1 MKRSILIFLS
11 CIALPAYAVDFSAYA
26 PKGWK
31 IIKSVEGDLNGDNQ
45 ADAVLVLQ
53 KQDKANIIPN
63 DFMGLPELD
72 TNPRMLKVLFK
83 QADGYK
89 TAVENTTLIP
99 PESDK
104 DNGCLADPLSDV
116 SINKGRL
123 KVHFEWFYS
132 CGSWW
137 MSHSD
142 YLFRYQNDRF
152 LLIGYTNS
160 QHNRASGEI
169 EEYSDNYLTGKRKRT
184 TGGNVFDSSKDRPK
198 VKWERFKKKPYY
210 LDEPYRHPR
219 VER

>member
-11 CIALPAYAVDFSAYA
+11 CIALPAYAAGFSAHV

-63 DFMGLPELD
+63 DSMGLPELD

-83 QADGYK
+83 QAGGYK

-152 LLIGYTNS
+152 LLIGYS
-160 QHNRASGEI
+160 HYEYHRASGEI
-169 EEYSDNYLTGKRKRT
+169 NEYSDNYLTGKRKRT
-184 TGGNVFDSSKDRPK
+184 TGGNVFDSYPDRPK
-198 VKWERFKKKPYY
+198 VKWERLKKKPYY
-210 LDEPYRHPR
+210 LDEPYQYPTD
-219 VER
+219 

>member
-11 CIALPAYAVDFSAYA
+11 CIALPVCAADFSPHV

-31 IIKSVEGDLNGDNQ
+31 IIKSVKGDLNGDNQ

-63 DFMGLPELD
+63 DSMGQTELD

-83 QADGYK
+83 QADDYR

-104 DNGCLADPLSDV
+104 DNVCLDDPFSDV
-116 SINKGRL
+116 SIDKGRL
-123 KVHFEWFYS
+123 KVRFEGFYS

-137 MSHSD
+137 KDYSD

-152 LLIGYTNS
+152 LLIGYS
-160 QHNRASGEI
+160 YYEYHRASGKI

-184 TGGNVFDSSKDRPK
+184 TGGNVFGSSKDRPK
-198 VKWERFKKKPYY
+198 VKWERLKKKPYY
-210 LDEPYRHPR
+210 LDEPYQYPTD
-219 VER
+219 

>member
-1 MKRSILIFLS
+1 MKRSILIFLFF
-11 CIALPAYAVDFSAYA
+11 IALPACAADFSAYA

-63 DFMGLPELD
+63 DSMGLPDLD

-83 QADGYK
+83 QAGGYK

-104 DNGCLADPLSDV
+104 DNGCLDDPFSDV
-116 SINKGRL
+116 SIDKGRL
-123 KVHFEWFYS
+123 KVSLQWFYS

-137 MSHSD
+137 MGHSD

-184 TGGNVFDSSKDRPK
+184 TGGNVFDSSEDRPK
-198 VKWERFKKKPYY
+198 VKWERFKKKPYH

-219 VER
+219 AER

>member
-11 CIALPAYAVDFSAYA
+11 CIALPAYAAGFSAHV

-63 DFMGLPELD
+63 DSMGLPELD

-152 LLIGYTNS
+152 LLIGYS
-160 QHNRASGEI
+160 HYEYHRASGEI
-169 EEYSDNYLTGKRKRT
+169 NEYSDNYLTGKRKRT
-184 TGGNVFDSSKDRPK
+184 TGGNVFDSYPDRPK
-198 VKWERFKKKPYY
+198 VKWERLKKKPYY
-210 LDEPYRHPR
+210 LDEPYQYPTD
-219 VER
+219 

>member
-11 CIALPAYAVDFSAYA
+11 CIALPVCAADFSAYA

-63 DFMGLPELD
+63 DSMGQTELD

-99 PESDK
+99 PES
-104 DNGCLADPLSDV
+104 
-116 SINKGRL
+116 
-123 KVHFEWFYS
+123 
-132 CGSWW
+132 
-137 MSHSD
+137 
-142 YLFRYQNDRF
+142 
-152 LLIGYTNS
+152 
-160 QHNRASGEI
+160 
-169 EEYSDNYLTGKRKRT
+169 
-184 TGGNVFDSSKDRPK
+184 
-198 VKWERFKKKPYY
+198 ER
-210 LDEPYRHPR
+210 
-219 VER
+219 

>member
-11 CIALPAYAVDFSAYA
+11 CIALPACAADFSAYV

-31 IIKSVEGDLNGDNQ
+31 IIKSVKGDLNGDNQ

-63 DFMGLPELD
+63 DSMGQTELD

-83 QADGYK
+83 QAGGYK

-99 PESDK
+99 PESNK
-104 DNGCLADPLSDV
+104 DNVCLDDPLSDV
-116 SINKGRL
+116 SIDKGRL
-123 KVHFEWFYS
+123 KVRFEGFYS
-132 CGSWW
+132 CGNWW
-137 MSHSD
+137 KDYSD

-152 LLIGYTNS
+152 LLIGYS
-160 QHNRASGEI
+160 YYEYHRASGEI

-184 TGGNVFDSSKDRPK
+184 TGGNVFGSSKDRPK
-198 VKWERFKKKPYY
+198 VKWERLKTKPYY
-210 LDEPYRHPR
+210 LDEPYQYPTD
-219 VER
+219 

>member
-11 CIALPAYAVDFSAYA
+11 CIALPAYAAVFSAHV

-63 DFMGLPELD
+63 DFMGPPELD

-104 DNGCLADPLSDV
+104 DKGCLDDPFSDV

-152 LLIGYTNS
+152 LLIGYS
-160 QHNRASGEI
+160 HYEHNRASGEI
-169 EEYSDNYLTGKRKRT
+169 NEYSDNYLTGKRKRT
-184 TGGNVFDSSKDRPK
+184 TGGNVFTWSEDRPK
-198 VKWERFKKKPYY
+198 VKWERLKKKPYY
-210 LDEPYRHPR
+210 LDEPYQYPTD
-219 VER
+219 

>member
-11 CIALPAYAVDFSAYA
+11 CIALPAYAADFSAYV

-31 IIKSVEGDLNGDNQ
+31 IIKSVKGDLNGDNQ

-63 DFMGLPELD
+63 DSMGLPELD

-152 LLIGYTNS
+152 LLIGYS
-160 QHNRASGEI
+160 HYEYHRASGEI
-169 EEYSDNYLTGKRKRT
+169 NEYSDNYLTGKRKRT
-184 TGGNVFDSSKDRPK
+184 IGGNVFDSYPDRPK
-198 VKWERFKKKPYY
+198 VKWERLKKKPYY
-210 LDEPYRHPR
+210 LDEPYQYPTD
-219 VER
+219 

>member
-11 CIALPAYAVDFSAYA
+11 CIALPAYAAGFSAHV

-63 DFMGLPELD
+63 DSMGLPDLD

-132 CGSWW
+132 CGSN
-137 MSHSD
+137 H
-142 YLFRYQNDRF
+142 
-152 LLIGYTNS
+152 
-160 QHNRASGEI
+160 
-169 EEYSDNYLTGKRKRT
+169 
-184 TGGNVFDSSKDRPK
+184 V
-198 VKWERFKKKPYY
+198 V
-210 LDEPYRHPR
+210 
-219 VER
+219 

>member
-11 CIALPAYAVDFSAYA
+11 CIALPVYAADFSAYV

-31 IIKSVEGDLNGDNQ
+31 IVKSVKGDLNGDNQ

-63 DFMGLPELD
+63 DDMGLPELD

-152 LLIGYTNS
+152 LLIGYS
-160 QHNRASGEI
+160 HYEYHRASGEI
-169 EEYSDNYLTGKRKRT
+169 NEYSDNYLTGKRKRT
-184 TGGNVFDSSKDRPK
+184 TGGNVFDSYPDRPK
-198 VKWERFKKKPYY
+198 VKWERLKKKPYY
-210 LDEPYRHPR
+210 LDEPYQYPTD
-219 VER
+219 

>member
-11 CIALPAYAVDFSAYA
+11 CIALPACAAGFSDYV

-31 IIKSVEGDLNGDNQ
+31 IIKSVKGDLNGDNQ

-63 DFMGLPELD
+63 DYMGPPELD

-83 QADGYK
+83 QAGGYK

-152 LLIGYTNS
+152 LLIGYS
-160 QHNRASGEI
+160 HYEYHRASGEI
-169 EEYSDNYLTGKRKRT
+169 NEYSDNYLTGKRKRT
-184 TGGNVFDSSKDRPK
+184 TGGNVFDSYPDRPK
-198 VKWERFKKKPYY
+198 VKWERLKKKPYY
-210 LDEPYRHPR
+210 LDEPYQYPTD
-219 VER
+219 

>member
-11 CIALPAYAVDFSAYA
+11 CIALPACAADFSDYV

-31 IIKSVEGDLNGDNQ
+31 IIKSVKGDLNGDNQ

-63 DFMGLPELD
+63 DSMGQTELD

-99 PESDK
+99 PESNK
-104 DNGCLADPLSDV
+104 DNVCLNDPLSDV
-116 SINKGRL
+116 SIDKGRL
-123 KVHFEWFYS
+123 KVRFEGFYS
-132 CGSWW
+132 CGNWW
-137 MSHSD
+137 KDYSD

-152 LLIGYTNS
+152 LLIGYS
-160 QHNRASGEI
+160 YYEYHRASGEI

-184 TGGNVFDSSKDRPK
+184 TGGNVFGSSKDRPK
-198 VKWERFKKKPYY
+198 VKWERLKKKPYY
-210 LDEPYRHPR
+210 LDEPYQYPTD
-219 VER
+219 

>member
-1 MKRSILIFLS
+1 
-11 CIALPAYAVDFSAYA
+11 
-26 PKGWK
+26 
-31 IIKSVEGDLNGDNQ
+31 
-45 ADAVLVLQ
+45 
-53 KQDKANIIPN
+53 
-63 DFMGLPELD
+63 MGLPDLD

-104 DNGCLADPLSDV
+104 DKGCLDDPFSDV
-116 SINKGRL
+116 SIDKGRL
-123 KVHFEWFYS
+123 KVSLQWFYS

-137 MSHSD
+137 MGHSD

-152 LLIGYTNS
+152 LLIGYANY

-210 LDEPYRHPR
+210 LDEPYQYPTD
-219 VER
+219 

>member
-11 CIALPAYAVDFSAYA
+11 CIVLPACAADFSAYA

-63 DFMGLPELD
+63 DSMVQTELD

-152 LLIGYTNS
+152 LLIGYS
-160 QHNRASGEI
+160 HYEYHRASGEI
-169 EEYSDNYLTGKRKRT
+169 NEYSDNYLTGKRKRT
-184 TGGNVFDSSKDRPK
+184 TGGNVFDSYPDRPK
-198 VKWERFKKKPYY
+198 IKWERLKKKPYY
-210 LDEPYRHPR
+210 LDEPYQYPTD
-219 VER
+219 

>member
-11 CIALPAYAVDFSAYA
+11 CIALPAYAADFSAYV

-31 IIKSVEGDLNGDNQ
+31 IIKSVKGDLNGDNQ

-63 DFMGLPELD
+63 DSMGLPELD

-83 QADGYK
+83 QAGGYK

-152 LLIGYTNS
+152 LLIGYS
-160 QHNRASGEI
+160 HYEYHRASGEI
-169 EEYSDNYLTGKRKRT
+169 NEYSDNYLTGKRKRT
-184 TGGNVFDSSKDRPK
+184 TGGNVFDSYPDRPK
-198 VKWERFKKKPYY
+198 VKWERLKKKPYY
-210 LDEPYRHPR
+210 LDEPYQYPTD
-219 VER
+219 

>member
-11 CIALPAYAVDFSAYA
+11 CIALPAYAAGFSAHV

-31 IIKSVEGDLNGDNQ
+31 IIKWFLGYLNGYNQ
-45 ADAVLVLQ
+45 AYAFLVLQ
-53 KQDKANIIPN
+53 NKEKANIIPN
-63 DFMGLPELD
+63 DSMGLPDLD

-152 LLIGYTNS
+152 LLIGYS
-160 QHNRASGEI
+160 HYEYHRASGEI
-169 EEYSDNYLTGKRKRT
+169 NEYSDNYLTGKRKRT
-184 TGGNVFDSSKDRPK
+184 TGGNMFDSSEDRPK
-198 VKWERFKKKPYY
+198 VKWERLKKKPYY
-210 LDEPYRHPR
+210 LDEPYQYPTD
-219 VER
+219 

>member
-11 CIALPAYAVDFSAYA
+11 CIALPAYAADFSAYV

-31 IIKSVEGDLNGDNQ
+31 IIKSVKGDLNGDNQ

-63 DFMGLPELD
+63 DSMGLPELD
-72 TNPRMLKVLFK
+72 TKPRMLKVLFK

-152 LLIGYTNS
+152 LLIGYS
-160 QHNRASGEI
+160 HYEYHRASGEI
-169 EEYSDNYLTGKRKRT
+169 NEYSDNYLTGKRKRT
-184 TGGNVFDSSKDRPK
+184 TGGNVFDSYPDRPK
-198 VKWERFKKKPYY
+198 VKWERLKKKPYY
-210 LDEPYRHPR
+210 LDEPYQYPTD
-219 VER
+219 

>member
-11 CIALPAYAVDFSAYA
+11 CIALPAYAAGFSAYV

-63 DFMGLPELD
+63 DSMGLPELD

-152 LLIGYTNS
+152 LLIGYS
-160 QHNRASGEI
+160 HYEYHRASGEI
-169 EEYSDNYLTGKRKRT
+169 NEYSDNYLTGKRKRT
-184 TGGNVFDSSKDRPK
+184 TGGNVFDSYPDRPK
-198 VKWERFKKKPYY
+198 VKWERLKKKPYY
-210 LDEPYRHPR
+210 LDEPYQYPTD
-219 VER
+219 

>member
-11 CIALPAYAVDFSAYA
+11 CIALPACAADFSAYA

-63 DFMGLPELD
+63 DSMGQIELD

-104 DNGCLADPLSDV
+104 DKGCLDDPFSDV
-116 SINKGRL
+116 SIDKGRL
-123 KVHFEWFYS
+123 KVHFEGFYS
-132 CGSWW
+132 CGNWW
-137 MSHSD
+137 KDYSD

-152 LLIGYTNS
+152 LMIGYS
-160 QHNRASGEI
+160 HYEHNRASGEI
-169 EEYSDNYLTGKRKRT
+169 EERSDNYLTGKRKRT
-184 TGGNVFDSSKDRPK
+184 TGGNVFGSSKDRPK
-198 VKWERFKKKPYY
+198 VKWERLKAKPYY
-210 LDEPYRHPR
+210 LDEPYHDSI
-219 VER
+219 E

>member
-11 CIALPAYAVDFSAYA
+11 CIALPACAADFSAYV

-63 DFMGLPELD
+63 DSMGLTELD

-152 LLIGYTNS
+152 LLIGYS
-160 QHNRASGEI
+160 HYEYHRASGEI
-169 EEYSDNYLTGKRKRT
+169 NEYSDNYLTGKRKRT
-184 TGGNVFDSSKDRPK
+184 TGGNMFDSSEDRPK
-198 VKWERFKKKPYY
+198 VKWERLKKKPYY
-210 LDEPYRHPR
+210 LDEPYQYPTD
-219 VER
+219 

>member
-11 CIALPAYAVDFSAYA
+11 CIALPVYAADFSAYV

-31 IIKSVEGDLNGDNQ
+31 IIKSVKGDLNGDNQ

-63 DFMGLPELD
+63 DSMGLPDLD

-83 QADGYK
+83 QAGGYK

-99 PESDK
+99 PEDSK
-104 DNGCLADPLSDV
+104 DNGCLGDPFSDLSID
-116 SINKGRL
+116 KGRL
-123 KVHFEWFYS
+123 KLRFEWFYS

-137 MSHSD
+137 MGDSN

-152 LLIGYTNS
+152 LLIGYS
-160 QHNRASGEI
+160 HYEHNRASGEI
-169 EEYSDNYLTGKRKRT
+169 NEYSDNYLTGKRKRT
-184 TGGNVFDSSKDRPK
+184 TGGNVFTWSEDRPK
-198 VKWERFKKKPYY
+198 VKWERLKKKPYY
-210 LDEPYRHPR
+210 LDEPYQYPTD
-219 VER
+219 

>member
-11 CIALPAYAVDFSAYA
+11 CIALPACAADFSAYV

-63 DFMGLPELD
+63 DSMGQTELD

-104 DNGCLADPLSDV
+104 DNGCLDDPFSDV
-116 SINKGRL
+116 SIDKGHL
-123 KVHFEWFYS
+123 KVRFEGFYS
-132 CGSWW
+132 CGNWW
-137 MSHSD
+137 KDYSD

-152 LLIGYTNS
+152 LLIGYS
-160 QHNRASGEI
+160 YYEYHRASGEI

-184 TGGNVFDSSKDRPK
+184 TGGNVFGSSKDRPK
-198 VKWERFKKKPYY
+198 VKWERLKKKPYY
-210 LDEPYRHPR
+210 LDEPYQYPTD
-219 VER
+219 

>member
-11 CIALPAYAVDFSAYA
+11 CIALPAYAAGFSAHV

-63 DFMGLPELD
+63 DSMGLPDLD

-83 QADGYK
+83 QAGGYK

-152 LLIGYTNS
+152 LLIGYS
-160 QHNRASGEI
+160 HYEYHRASGEI
-169 EEYSDNYLTGKRKRT
+169 NEYSDNYLTGKRKRT
-184 TGGNVFDSSKDRPK
+184 TGGNVFDSYPDRPK
-198 VKWERFKKKPYY
+198 VKWERLKKKPYY
-210 LDEPYRHPR
+210 LDEPYQYPTD
-219 VER
+219 